1 MVTILDG
8 MAMGTTL
15 IGMVV
20 VIMAIIHIG
29 TIMVPTMDI
38 TVVEETPTTITI
50 PVIMA
55 EDLLLEV
62 QEVELNQITSFQEA

>member
-8 MAMGTTL
+8 MVMGTTL

-38 TVVEETPTTITI
+38 TVVEETPTIITI

-62 QEVELNQITSFQEA
+62 QEEELNQITSFQEA